1 MIFNGFPI
9 SGGATYASDN
19 SKDFP
24 KLLELVLP
32 HSKLMFD
39 DVVEKLPDAASC
51 IAVGSIAQQCAST
64 LLDGTGLSLLDPE
77 VTLAQRTRG
86 DF

>member
-1 MIFNGFPI
+1 
-9 SGGATYASDN
+9 
-19 SKDFP
+19 
-24 KLLELVLP
+24 
-32 HSKLMFD
+32 MFD